1 MLDFPFYFSPTS
13 LLFICAFRGT
23 PVVLTHTFNPSMSEA
38 EPEGCFRSA
47 WGCLVRCPLLKNVV
61 KEKKETVTDLLL
73 ASGKLIPIR
82 KKLRGK

>member
-1 MLDFPFYFSPTS
+1 
-13 LLFICAFRGT
+13 
-23 PVVLTHTFNPSMSEA
+23 MSEA